1 MFHSLGGT
9 LYKKLNAQ
17 YLVTIAWSSYGS
29 TKCITYKNICYKDP
43 AAVRNKNQLLQ
54 RIAR

>member
-1 MFHSLGGT
+1 MFHSLGRT
-9 LYKKLNAQ
+9 LYKKLNEQ
-17 YLVTIAWSSYGS
+17 YLVTIALSSYGS